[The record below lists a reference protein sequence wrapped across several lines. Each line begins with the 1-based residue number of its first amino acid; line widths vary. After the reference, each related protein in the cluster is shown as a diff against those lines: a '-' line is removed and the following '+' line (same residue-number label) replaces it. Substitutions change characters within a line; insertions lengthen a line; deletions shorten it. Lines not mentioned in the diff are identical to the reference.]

1 MAIERLAHLSGQNC
15 RWRES
20 AADKTAPRRDWRES
34 LLRARITRSS
44 AYTRIEMELPWCLSG
59 PRESVWALAFSNDQF
74 DRQVEEDGAEGASL
88 LDTKVDGGLRV
99 FYQGGG
105 GDDFGGCA
113 SVDLANHLY

>member
-1 MAIERLAHLSGQNC
+1 
-15 RWRES
+15 
-20 AADKTAPRRDWRES
+20 
-34 LLRARITRSS
+34 
-44 AYTRIEMELPWCLSG
+44 MELPWCLSG

-105 GDDFGGCA
+105 GGGRLRWLRQCRPCQ
-113 SVDLANHLY
+113 SSLLSQEGNPYERGW